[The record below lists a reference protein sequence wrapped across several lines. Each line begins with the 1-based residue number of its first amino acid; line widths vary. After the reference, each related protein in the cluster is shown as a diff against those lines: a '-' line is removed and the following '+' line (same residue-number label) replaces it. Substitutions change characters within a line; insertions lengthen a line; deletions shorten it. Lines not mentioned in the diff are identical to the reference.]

1 MASQLADHFILIVES
16 DPPTALNM
24 GQAFQQVGARVVT
37 SGSVQLALELVEADM
52 WSAAVLG
59 PTLSEIDSGQFCERL
74 NERNIPFLLY
84 VGSTRIAVACS
95 EAPSVYLSAG
105 PGMLVQTVEDLV
117 QRRST
122 LH

>member
-1 MASQLADHFILIVES
+1 MASQLAEHFILIVES
-16 DPPTALNM
+16 DPPIALNI
-24 GQAFQQVGARVVT
+24 GEAFQQVGARVVT
-37 SGSVQLALELVEADM
+37 SDSVKLALELVEADM

-59 PTLSEIDSGQFCERL
+59 PTLSEIDSGPLCERL

-84 VGSTRIAVACS
+84 VESTPTEGACS
-95 EAPSVYLSAG
+95 GAPSLHLPAG